1 MKDTADRYRKTFSI
15 SWERLQNDCRA
26 LAWKLLAT
34 GRDWSRIVA
43 IARGG
48 LVPAAIVARELNIRI
63 VDTVCISSYTL
74 RSQNDKLSILKRP
87 DLAGMDE
94 RWLIIDDLV
103 DTGRTAKE
111 ARLMFPGIHF
121 ATVYAKPEGRFIAD
135 TFITEVSQDTWILFP
150 WDSFPTTSFIAPI
163 VDCPLADEFS
173 P

>member
-1 MKDTADRYRKTFSI
+1 LKDTADRYHKTFSI
-15 SWERLQNDCRA
+15 SWERIQNDCRA
-26 LAWKLLAT
+26 LAWKLLKA
-34 GRDWSRIVA
+34 GRDWSRIIA

-48 LVPAAIVARELNIRI
+48 LIPAAIVARELNIRV

-74 RSQNDKLSILKRP
+74 RSRSDTLNILKRP

-111 ARLMFPGIHF
+111 VRRMFPGIYF
-121 ATVYAKPEGRFIAD
+121 AAVYAKPEGRPLVDA
-135 TFITEVSQDTWILFP
+135 FITEVSQDTWILFP
-150 WDSFPTTSFIAPI
+150 WDSFSTTSFIAPI
-163 VDCPLADEFS
+163 ADGIRPDEN

>member
-1 MKDTADRYRKTFSI
+1 LKDTSDRYRKTFSI
-15 SWERLQNDCRA
+15 SWERIQNDCRA
-26 LAWKLLAT
+26 LAWKLLDA

-48 LVPAAIVARELNIRI
+48 LIPAAIVARELNIRV

-74 RSQNDKLSILKRP
+74 RSRSDTLNILKRP

-111 ARLMFPGIHF
+111 VRRMFPGIYF
-121 ATVYAKPEGRFIAD
+121 AAVYAKPEGRPIVDA
-135 TFITEVSQDTWILFP
+135 FITEVSQDTWILFP
-150 WDSFPTTSFIAPI
+150 WDSLPTTSFVAPI
-163 VDCPLADEFS
+163 ADGMWSDENQ
-173 P
+173 